1 MKPMDNRT
9 LRVTSAARGYEF
21 HYSLPTLQMPERL
34 RFRCQLSHWDPEW
47 VDVGSRRVAYYG
59 HLPPGEYEFKVMAGG
74 PGGIWQAASPA
85 LRLQVVPRFWEH
97 HAVKMSGGVLLLA
110 MVAVSVWGVERSR
123 SRRRLQRAEA
133 QQAMERERQRIARD
147 LHDDLGSD
155 LTEIMLLGEMA
166 SQANTASEKL
176 HDHAKAIATRSRQA
190 AAAMDEI
197 IWTVNPRNDTVPRLA
212 DRVAEMA
219 RRRFEP
225 LPVQLHTEIME
236 DIPDLPL
243 PATVR
248 HGLFLAMKEAQN
260 NAAKHSGA
268 TEVRVGVACEN
279 GCLVLTV
286 EDNGKGCDLSGL
298 SGSRNGLENMR
309 ERMESIGGASEI
321 QSRPGGGTRVRL
333 RYPLHAA
340 NGD

>member
-1 MKPMDNRT
+1 
-9 LRVTSAARGYEF
+9 
-21 HYSLPTLQMPERL
+21 
-34 RFRCQLSHWDPEW
+34 
-47 VDVGSRRVAYYG
+47 
-59 HLPPGEYEFKVMAGG
+59 
-74 PGGIWQAASPA
+74 
-85 LRLQVVPRFWEH
+85 
-97 HAVKMSGGVLLLA
+97 
-110 MVAVSVWGVERSR
+110 
-123 SRRRLQRAEA
+123 
-133 QQAMERERQRIARD
+133 MERERRRIARD

-155 LTEIMLLGEMA
+155 LTEIMLLGELA
-166 SQANTASEKL
+166 GQPNTAPDKVQ
-176 HDHAKAIATRSRQA
+176 DHAKAIATRSRQA

-225 LPVQLHTEIME
+225 LPVQLRTEIME

-268 TEVRVGVACEN
+268 TEVRVGVSCEA
-279 GCLVLTV
+279 GHLVLMV
-286 EDNGKGCDLSGL
+286 EDNGRGFDPAGL

-309 ERMESIGGASEI
+309 QRMESIGGSLDI
-321 QSRPGGGTRVRL
+321 QSRPGEGTRVRL
-333 RYPLHAA
+333 GFTLHSVI
-340 NGD
+340 GK